1 MDAAGDHGPILVV
14 DDDAAL
20 AEMLQ
25 LVLIKE
31 GFSTAWV
38 GHGSDVMDVFRE
50 HRPALV
56 LLDLMLPGR
65 DGIRICQ
72 DIRRESGVPI
82 IMLTARTD
90 TPNVVQG
97 LGAGADDYVCK
108 PFRSAELIARIR
120 ARLRTPVSRRE
131 EGEVITVG
139 DLTIDPVAHLVQLGG
154 EEISLTPLEYSLLVT
169 MAQYPWGGK
178 LITLA
183 GRAGRGWRPGWCPSW
198 LTGPRRLWWSSL
210 PLRTVTV
217 TLSSSLVI
225 LIVGGFFLVRQ
236 ATAGIVEAKR
246 TSAVA
251 ETTATI
257 NRIQGQLRD
266 TDLRTASF
274 YERLNLLA
282 DDAASQSD
290 QYHVLIQ
297 GPVSGLIS
305 QGVSPDSVP
314 TDLTATVGES
324 NGMWTAPTTVHYTDH
339 VRPDVPGIVVGS
351 TLWSPEAS
359 QSIPVY
365 FIFPET
371 QEVAAVELLRRSVI
385 SVGALMAL
393 AIAVTTYLATRHIS
407 LPIRQASITASKLAK
422 GALDER
428 MVVRGT
434 DDLATLA
441 SSMNDMAAQLDL
453 RIGELEKLSSLQ
465 QQFVS
470 DVSHELRTPMTT
482 MRMASEMVEANPDD
496 PVQVRSVE
504 LMRAQMERLELL
516 LADLLEISRFDAGA
530 AQLSLEDC
538 DIVDLVRSEISD
550 VTPLADR
557 LGVSIV
563 LVAEAA
569 QTAEVDPRRIS
580 RIVRNLVSNAVEHAE
595 GKTVEVTVV
604 GNDCAVGVAVRD
616 HGVGFEAWQAEKVFG
631 RFWRG
636 DPSRVRTVGGSGLG
650 LAISRQDAN
659 LHHGWLTAWGRPN
672 QGAYFRLVVPRQP
685 GGVIVK
691 SPLPASPTDA
701 DRSDDEEER

>member
-1 MDAAGDHGPILVV
+1 MASVTASTPLGRKADHPGGARRSWLAAGLVPIVA
-14 DDDAAL
+14 DRT
-20 AEMLQ
+20 
-25 LVLIKE
+25 
-31 GFSTAWV
+31 STAV
-38 GHGSDVMDVFRE
+38 VVF
-50 HRPALV
+50 
-56 LLDLMLPGR
+56 
-65 DGIRICQ
+65 
-72 DIRRESGVPI
+72 
-82 IMLTARTD
+82 
-90 TPNVVQG
+90 
-97 LGAGADDYVCK
+97 
-108 PFRSAELIARIR
+108 
-120 ARLRTPVSRRE
+120 
-131 EGEVITVG
+131 
-139 DLTIDPVAHLVQLGG
+139 
-154 EEISLTPLEYSLLVT
+154 
-169 MAQYPWGGK
+169 
-178 LITLA
+178 
-183 GRAGRGWRPGWCPSW
+183 
-198 LTGPRRLWWSSL
+198 L

>member
-1 MDAAGDHGPILVV
+1 MASGWWCAG
-14 DDDAAL
+14 
-20 AEMLQ
+20 
-25 LVLIKE
+25 
-31 GFSTAWV
+31 
-38 GHGSDVMDVFRE
+38 
-50 HRPALV
+50 
-56 LLDLMLPGR
+56 
-65 DGIRICQ
+65 
-72 DIRRESGVPI
+72 
-82 IMLTARTD
+82 
-90 TPNVVQG
+90 
-97 LGAGADDYVCK
+97 
-108 PFRSAELIARIR
+108 
-120 ARLRTPVSRRE
+120 
-131 EGEVITVG
+131 
-139 DLTIDPVAHLVQLGG
+139 
-154 EEISLTPLEYSLLVT
+154 
-169 MAQYPWGGK
+169 
-178 LITLA
+178 
-183 GRAGRGWRPGWCPSW
+183 
-198 LTGPRRLWWSSL
+198 
-210 PLRTVTV
+210 
-217 TLSSSLVI
+217 
-225 LIVGGFFLVRQ
+225 
-236 ATAGIVEAKR
+236 
-246 TSAVA
+246 
-251 ETTATI
+251 
-257 NRIQGQLRD
+257 
-266 TDLRTASF
+266 
-274 YERLNLLA
+274 
-282 DDAASQSD
+282 
-290 QYHVLIQ
+290 
-297 GPVSGLIS
+297 
-305 QGVSPDSVP
+305 
-314 TDLTATVGES
+314 
-324 NGMWTAPTTVHYTDH
+324 
-339 VRPDVPGIVVGS
+339 
-351 TLWSPEAS
+351 
-359 QSIPVY
+359 
-365 FIFPET
+365 
-371 QEVAAVELLRRSVI
+371 
-385 SVGALMAL
+385 
-393 AIAVTTYLATRHIS
+393 
-407 LPIRQASITASKLAK
+407 
-422 GALDER
+422 
-428 MVVRGT
+428 GT

-441 SSMNDMAAQLDL
+441 SSMNDMAAQLDR

-482 MRMASEMVEANPDD
+482 MRLASEMVEANPDD
-496 PVQVRSVE
+496 LVQVRSVE

-569 QTAEVDPRRIS
+569 QTAEVDSRRIS

>member
-1 MDAAGDHGPILVV
+1 M
-14 DDDAAL
+14 
-20 AEMLQ
+20 
-25 LVLIKE
+25 
-31 GFSTAWV
+31 
-38 GHGSDVMDVFRE
+38 
-50 HRPALV
+50 
-56 LLDLMLPGR
+56 
-65 DGIRICQ
+65 
-72 DIRRESGVPI
+72 
-82 IMLTARTD
+82 
-90 TPNVVQG
+90 
-97 LGAGADDYVCK
+97 
-108 PFRSAELIARIR
+108 
-120 ARLRTPVSRRE
+120 
-131 EGEVITVG
+131 
-139 DLTIDPVAHLVQLGG
+139 
-154 EEISLTPLEYSLLVT
+154 
-169 MAQYPWGGK
+169 
-178 LITLA
+178 
-183 GRAGRGWRPGWCPSW
+183 
-198 LTGPRRLWWSSL
+198 
-210 PLRTVTV
+210 
-217 TLSSSLVI
+217 SSSLVI

-246 TSAVA
+246 TSAIA
-251 ETTATI
+251 EATATI

-266 TDLRTASF
+266 TDLRTASL

-314 TDLTATVGES
+314 TDLTAMVGES

-339 VRPDVPGIVVGS
+339 VRPDAPGIVVGS

-422 GALDER
+422 GALGER

-441 SSMNDMAAQLDL
+441 SSMNDMAAQLDR

-595 GKTVEVTVV
+595 RKTVEVTVV

>member
-1 MDAAGDHGPILVV
+1 M
-14 DDDAAL
+14 
-20 AEMLQ
+20 
-25 LVLIKE
+25 
-31 GFSTAWV
+31 W
-38 GHGSDVMDVFRE
+38 
-50 HRPALV
+50 HR
-56 LLDLMLPGR
+56 LPH
-65 DGIRICQ
+65 Q
-72 DIRRESGVPI
+72 
-82 IMLTARTD
+82 
-90 TPNVVQG
+90 
-97 LGAGADDYVCK
+97 
-108 PFRSAELIARIR
+108 
-120 ARLRTPVSRRE
+120 
-131 EGEVITVG
+131 
-139 DLTIDPVAHLVQLGG
+139 H
-154 EEISLTPLEYSLLVT
+154 
-169 MAQYPWGGK
+169 PWGGK

-595 GKTVEVTVV
+595 RKTVEVTVV

>member
-1 MDAAGDHGPILVV
+1 M
-14 DDDAAL
+14 
-20 AEMLQ
+20 
-25 LVLIKE
+25 
-31 GFSTAWV
+31 
-38 GHGSDVMDVFRE
+38 
-50 HRPALV
+50 
-56 LLDLMLPGR
+56 
-65 DGIRICQ
+65 
-72 DIRRESGVPI
+72 
-82 IMLTARTD
+82 
-90 TPNVVQG
+90 
-97 LGAGADDYVCK
+97 
-108 PFRSAELIARIR
+108 
-120 ARLRTPVSRRE
+120 
-131 EGEVITVG
+131 
-139 DLTIDPVAHLVQLGG
+139 
-154 EEISLTPLEYSLLVT
+154 
-169 MAQYPWGGK
+169 
-178 LITLA
+178 
-183 GRAGRGWRPGWCPSW
+183 
-198 LTGPRRLWWSSL
+198 
-210 PLRTVTV
+210 
-217 TLSSSLVI
+217 SSSLVI

-393 AIAVTTYLATRHIS
+393 AIAVTIYLATRHIS

-422 GALDER
+422 GALGER

-441 SSMNDMAAQLDL
+441 SSMNDMAAQLDR

-482 MRMASEMVEANPDD
+482 MRLASEMVEANPDD
-496 PVQVRSVE
+496 LVQVRSVE

-569 QTAEVDPRRIS
+569 QTAEVDSRRIS

>member
-1 MDAAGDHGPILVV
+1 MASV
-14 DDDAAL
+14 
-20 AEMLQ
+20 
-25 LVLIKE
+25 
-31 GFSTAWV
+31 TA
-38 GHGSDVMDVFRE
+38 S
-50 HRPALV
+50 
-56 LLDLMLPGR
+56 
-65 DGIRICQ
+65 
-72 DIRRESGVPI
+72 
-82 IMLTARTD
+82 
-90 TPNVVQG
+90 
-97 LGAGADDYVCK
+97 
-108 PFRSAELIARIR
+108 
-120 ARLRTPVSRRE
+120 
-131 EGEVITVG
+131 
-139 DLTIDPVAHLVQLGG
+139 
-154 EEISLTPLEYSLLVT
+154 TPLGRK
-169 MAQYPWGGK
+169 ADHPG
-178 LITLA
+178 

-595 GKTVEVTVV
+595 RKTVEVTVV

>member
-1 MDAAGDHGPILVV
+1 M
-14 DDDAAL
+14 
-20 AEMLQ
+20 
-25 LVLIKE
+25 
-31 GFSTAWV
+31 
-38 GHGSDVMDVFRE
+38 
-50 HRPALV
+50 
-56 LLDLMLPGR
+56 
-65 DGIRICQ
+65 
-72 DIRRESGVPI
+72 
-82 IMLTARTD
+82 
-90 TPNVVQG
+90 
-97 LGAGADDYVCK
+97 
-108 PFRSAELIARIR
+108 
-120 ARLRTPVSRRE
+120 
-131 EGEVITVG
+131 
-139 DLTIDPVAHLVQLGG
+139 
-154 EEISLTPLEYSLLVT
+154 
-169 MAQYPWGGK
+169 
-178 LITLA
+178 
-183 GRAGRGWRPGWCPSW
+183 
-198 LTGPRRLWWSSL
+198 
-210 PLRTVTV
+210 
-217 TLSSSLVI
+217 SSSLVI

-246 TSAVA
+246 TSA
-251 ETTATI
+251 I

-266 TDLRTASF
+266 TDLRTASL

-314 TDLTATVGES
+314 TDLTAMVGES

-339 VRPDVPGIVVGS
+339 VRPDAPGIVVGS

-385 SVGALMAL
+385 SVAL

-422 GALDER
+422 GALGER

-441 SSMNDMAAQLDL
+441 SSMNDMAAQLDR

-470 DVSHELRTPMTT
+470 DVSYELRTPMTT
-482 MRMASEMVEANPDD
+482 MRLASEMIEANPDD

-557 LGVSIV
+557 LGVSIA

-580 RIVRNLVSNAVEHAE
+580 RIIRNLVSNAVEHAE

>member
-1 MDAAGDHGPILVV
+1 M
-14 DDDAAL
+14 
-20 AEMLQ
+20 
-25 LVLIKE
+25 
-31 GFSTAWV
+31 
-38 GHGSDVMDVFRE
+38 
-50 HRPALV
+50 
-56 LLDLMLPGR
+56 
-65 DGIRICQ
+65 
-72 DIRRESGVPI
+72 
-82 IMLTARTD
+82 
-90 TPNVVQG
+90 
-97 LGAGADDYVCK
+97 
-108 PFRSAELIARIR
+108 
-120 ARLRTPVSRRE
+120 
-131 EGEVITVG
+131 
-139 DLTIDPVAHLVQLGG
+139 
-154 EEISLTPLEYSLLVT
+154 
-169 MAQYPWGGK
+169 
-178 LITLA
+178 
-183 GRAGRGWRPGWCPSW
+183 
-198 LTGPRRLWWSSL
+198 
-210 PLRTVTV
+210 
-217 TLSSSLVI
+217 SSSLVI

-557 LGVSIV
+557 LGVSI
-563 LVAEAA
+563 
-569 QTAEVDPRRIS
+569 
-580 RIVRNLVSNAVEHAE
+580 
-595 GKTVEVTVV
+595 
-604 GNDCAVGVAVRD
+604 
-616 HGVGFEAWQAEKVFG
+616 
-631 RFWRG
+631 
-636 DPSRVRTVGGSGLG
+636 
-650 LAISRQDAN
+650 
-659 LHHGWLTAWGRPN
+659 
-672 QGAYFRLVVPRQP
+672 
-685 GGVIVK
+685 
-691 SPLPASPTDA
+691 
-701 DRSDDEEER
+701 